1 MRFASTGIRAAWRS
15 LRPDRTAGR
24 RGFTLLEALV
34 ALGVLLVFASALGPY
49 MFQARR
55 LIDKA
60 QGRVAAH
67 VLLRSL
73 LEVPL
78 DRTDLSKAAR
88 DGETAGLRWR
98 IVMQPMFPIQK
109 APPRDPTK
117 VAATKPADKPSD
129 RPSDKASDRP
139 GGGTDEPDWMAFRVV
154 ASVSWAPG
162 QLVTAE
168 TVRLGQ
174 VAQPKSE

>member
-34 ALGVLLVFASALGPY
+34 ALGVLLAFASALGPY

-98 IVMQPMFPIQK
+98 IVMQPMFAIQK
-109 APPRDPTK
+109 APPRDPNK
-117 VAATKPADKPSD
+117 NASAPPSAKPSD
-129 RPSDKASDRP
+129 KP
-139 GGGTDEPDWMAFRVV
+139 GAAEPDWMAFRVV

>member
-15 LRPDRTAGR
+15 LRRDRTAGR

-34 ALGVLLVFASALGPY
+34 ALGVLLTFASALGPY
-49 MFQARR
+49 MYQARR

-109 APPRDPTK
+109 APPRDTAK
-117 VAATKPADKPSD
+117 AAGAKPAGHPSDKPSD
-129 RPSDKASDRP
+129 KP
-139 GGGTDEPDWMAFRVV
+139 GGAEPDWMAFRVV

-168 TVRLGQ
+168 TVRLG
-174 VAQPKSE
+174 